1 MQINVALNKWHKLVF
16 TEIKC
21 EFLKFALISQS
32 VNGIVIL
39 QSMNGNNNNNNNNNN
54 SNNIII
60 KIIKHLD

>member
-1 MQINVALNKWHKLVF
+1 MF

-21 EFLKFALISQS
+21 FFSKFALISQR

-39 QSMNGNNNNNNNNNN
+39 QSVNGNNINNNNN

-60 KIIKHLD
+60 KIIVKHLD

>member
-1 MQINVALNKWHKLVF
+1 MF

-21 EFLKFALISQS
+21 EFSKFALISQR

-39 QSMNGNNNNNNNNNN
+39 QSVNGNNINNNNN

-60 KIIKHLD
+60 KIIVKHLD

>member
-1 MQINVALNKWHKLVF
+1 MF

-21 EFLKFALISQS
+21 EFSKFALISQR

-39 QSMNGNNNNNNNNNN
+39 QSVNGNNINNNNNNN

-60 KIIKHLD
+60 KIIVKHLD

>member
-1 MQINVALNKWHKLVF
+1 MQINVVLNKWHKLAF

-32 VNGIVIL
+32 ANGIVIL
-39 QSMNGNNNNNNNNNN
+39 QSVNGNNNNNNN

-60 KIIKHLD
+60 KIIIKHLD

>member
-1 MQINVALNKWHKLVF
+1 MF

-21 EFLKFALISQS
+21 EFSKFALISQR

-39 QSMNGNNNNNNNNNN
+39 QSVNGNNINNNNN

-60 KIIKHLD
+60 TIIVKHLD

>member
-1 MQINVALNKWHKLVF
+1 MF

-21 EFLKFALISQS
+21 EFSKFALISQR

-39 QSMNGNNNNNNNNNN
+39 QSVNGNNINNNNNN

-60 KIIKHLD
+60 KIIVKHLD

>member
-1 MQINVALNKWHKLVF
+1 MAWKLTF

-21 EFLKFALISQS
+21 EFLKFAFISQS

-39 QSMNGNNNNNNNNNN
+39 QSVNGNNINNNNNN

-60 KIIKHLD
+60 KIIIKHLD

>member
-1 MQINVALNKWHKLVF
+1 MF

-21 EFLKFALISQS
+21 EFLKFALISQR

-39 QSMNGNNNNNNNNNN
+39 QSVNGNNINNNNN

-60 KIIKHLD
+60 KIIVKHLD